1 MEIQLRDARV
11 LRRKTQADM
20 AKVVDKSVDT
30 YRKMEEN
37 PDTITIGDAKL
48 LARELQFPIDC
59 IFFGKEVYKM

>member
-1 MEIQLRDARV
+1 MEITLRDARV
-11 LRRKTQADM
+11 LRRKTQVDM

-48 LARELQFPIDC
+48 LANELHFPIECIFLGREL
-59 IFFGKEVYKM
+59 YKM